1 MKIFSTLPET
11 PALHRFQNEV
21 YERLSSERLM
31 VVLTVVPVL
40 LLLTFVLVLPIL
52 WAIWSSFH
60 RIPLY
65 QPQWTWIGVEH
76 YVTQIAS
83 PMFRASLWKSVIF
96 AVGSVA
102 IQLTA
107 GIGIALII
115 NRDFKFNKGVRAIVL
130 LPYLIPTALL
140 GFLALWMFNTNW
152 GILNSILVRAGL
164 IDVGIQWFGNP
175 DTAMLLLMVATAW
188 KYAIFATIL
197 VLARLQSIPD
207 GYYDAARVAGAS
219 RWQKFRDI
227 TLPNLKGVIFIVV
240 LLRGIWMFNKYDII
254 AVMTNGGPGDATQ
267 TAPIYAYKLAFN
279 SYNLGESAAV
289 SVILFVIL
297 IGAALIYFRVLEP
310 ESEVRTE

>member
-1 MKIFSTLPET
+1 MP
-11 PALHRFQNEV
+11 RFHQYQDAA
-21 YERLSSERLM
+21 YERLSDRRLM
-31 VVLTVVPVL
+31 IVLTVVPVL
-40 LLLTFVLVLPIL
+40 LLLTFVLILPII

-60 RIPLY
+60 EISLY
-65 QPQWTWIGVEH
+65 QSDWAWVGIDH
-76 YVTQIAS
+76 YVTQLTSSAFH
-83 PMFRASLWKSVIF
+83 PSLWKSAIF

-102 IQLTA
+102 IQLVV
-107 GIGIALII
+107 GIGIALVI
-115 NRDFKFNKGVRAIVL
+115 NREFKFNKGVRAIVL

-140 GFLALWMFNTNW
+140 GYLALWMFNTNW
-152 GILNSILVRAGL
+152 GVLNSLLVGVGVVDQGL
-164 IDVGIQWFGNP
+164 QWFGNP

-254 AVMTNGGPGDATQ
+254 AVMTNGGPNDATE
-267 TAPIYAYKLAFN
+267 TAPIYAYKLAFAE
-279 SYNLGESAAV
+279 YNLGASASV

-297 IGAALIYFRVLEP
+297 IVAAVIYFWALEP

>member
-1 MKIFSTLPET
+1 MRVLSVLQRIP
-11 PALHRFQNEV
+11 RFNQYQDAA
-21 YERLSSERLM
+21 YERLSNRRLM
-31 VVLTVVPVL
+31 VVLTVLPVL
-40 LLLTFVLVLPIL
+40 LLLTFVLILPIL

-60 RIPLY
+60 EISLY
-65 QPQWTWIGVEH
+65 QADWEWVGIEH
-76 YVTQIAS
+76 YTAQLTSTAFQ
-83 PMFRASLWKSVIF
+83 PSLWKSAIF

-102 IQLTA
+102 IQLVV
-107 GIGIALII
+107 GISVALVI
-115 NRDFKFNKGVRAIVL
+115 NREFRFNKGVRAIVL

-140 GFLALWMFNTNW
+140 GYVALWMFDTNW
-152 GILNSILVRAGL
+152 GVLNSFLVGAGILDTGL
-164 IDVGIQWFGNP
+164 QWFGNS
-175 DTAMLLLMVATAW
+175 DTAMLLLMVVTAW

-254 AVMTNGGPGDATQ
+254 AVMTNGGPNGATE
-267 TAPIYAYKLAFN
+267 TAPIYAYKLAFAE
-279 SYNLGESAAV
+279 YKLGESASV

-297 IGAALIYFRVLEP
+297 IVAAVIYFWVLEP

>member
-1 MKIFSTLPET
+1 MKLLSVLQRVPEF
-11 PALHRFQNEV
+11 HRYQNAA
-21 YERLSSERLM
+21 YERLSDRRLM
-31 VVLTVVPVL
+31 VILTVVPVL
-40 LLLTFVLVLPIL
+40 LLLTFVLIIPII

-60 RIPLY
+60 EIPLFE
-65 QPQWTWIGVEH
+65 PDWMWVGIDH
-76 YVTQIAS
+76 YVAQLTS
-83 PMFRASLWKSVIF
+83 DVFHASLWKSVIF

-102 IQLTA
+102 IQLVV

-115 NRDFKFNKGVRAIVL
+115 NREFKFNKTVRAIVL

-140 GFLALWMFNTNW
+140 GYLALWMFNTNW
-152 GILNSILVRAGL
+152 GVLNSLLVRLGVV
-164 IDVGIQWFGNP
+164 DVGLQWFGNP

-254 AVMTNGGPGDATQ
+254 AVMTNGGPNSATE
-267 TAPIYAYKLAFN
+267 TAPIYAYKLAFAN
-279 SYNLGESAAV
+279 YNLGESASV

-297 IGAALIYFRVLEP
+297 IAVAIIYFWVLEP

>member
-1 MKIFSTLPET
+1 
-11 PALHRFQNEV
+11 
-21 YERLSSERLM
+21 
-31 VVLTVVPVL
+31 VVQFT
-40 LLLTFVLVLPIL
+40 
-52 WAIWSSFH
+52 S
-60 RIPLY
+60 PL
-65 QPQWTWIGVEH
+65 
-76 YVTQIAS
+76 
-83 PMFRASLWKSVIF
+83 FRASLWKSIIF

-107 GIGIALII
+107 GIGIALVI

-152 GILNSILVRAGL
+152 GILNSILVGAGL

-175 DTAMLLLMVATAW
+175 DTAMLLLMLATAW

-227 TLPNLKGVIFIVV
+227 TLPNLRGVIFIVV

-254 AVMTNGGPGDATQ
+254 AVMTNGGPGDATE

-297 IGAALIYFRVLEP
+297 IGAAAIYFRVLEP